1 MLVSGLCIVFHC
13 TALQQ
18 QYNTF
23 NYCNSIVLTFIE
35 SVLCAKVGMGR
46 CLFISKLRSVP
57 NLYIHKD
64 ISFWLYKF
72 ADFSIKSS
80 LLVFS
85 FYFSWWILESLC
97 QFPLNILLIVW
108 LQFNSILNTFRL
120 VGVWLTAFELHVS
133 WRWRFSKLAFFV
145 SCCAFPRFSLY
156 KSYHFCLLR
165 GCVIVSVISCNT

>member
-1 MLVSGLCIVFHC
+1 MLVSGLCILFHC

-23 NYCNSIVLTFIE
+23 NYCNSIVLIFIE
-35 SVLCAKVGMGR
+35 SLLCAKVGMGR
-46 CLFISKLRSVP
+46 CLLISQLRSVP

-64 ISFWLYKF
+64 ISFWLCKF

-80 LLVFS
+80 LLLFS
-85 FYFSWWILESLC
+85 FYFSWWILESFC
-97 QFPLNILLIVW
+97 QFPLTILLIVW

-133 WRWRFSKLAFFV
+133 WRWRFSKLAF
-145 SCCAFPRFSLY
+145 LY
-156 KSYHFCLLR
+156 PAVLFQGFLYIRAIIFAC
-165 GCVIVSVISCNT
+165 